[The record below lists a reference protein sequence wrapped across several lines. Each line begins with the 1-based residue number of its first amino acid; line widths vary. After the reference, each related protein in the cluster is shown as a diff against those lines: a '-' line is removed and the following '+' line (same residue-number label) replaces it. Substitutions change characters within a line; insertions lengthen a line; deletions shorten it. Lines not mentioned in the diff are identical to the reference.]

1 MSLNDYF
8 SLTFLSKDRII
19 DLGDFMEFPSVDYK
33 KILCYYFNPSSE
45 MQILKLKNSPGLHY
59 EKVVF
64 PQQRLL
70 FEAFPNSFLEVHRN
84 TFNGT
89 DLVDKVRCQSLQVL
103 NEENVNK
110 LDNLTPAM

>member
-1 MSLNDYF
+1 MDS
-8 SLTFLSKDRII
+8 
-19 DLGDFMEFPSVDYK
+19 PSVYHK

-45 MQILKLKNSPGLHY
+45 MQILKLKNSPGSKY

-84 TFNGT
+84 TFTGT

-103 NEENVNK
+103 NEVNVNN
-110 LDNLTPAM
+110 LDNLNPAIV